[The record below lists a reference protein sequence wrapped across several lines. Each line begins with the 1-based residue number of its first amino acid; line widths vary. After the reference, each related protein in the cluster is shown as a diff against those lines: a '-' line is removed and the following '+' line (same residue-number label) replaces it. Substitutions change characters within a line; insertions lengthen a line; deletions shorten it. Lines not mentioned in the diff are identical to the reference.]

1 MNPEA
6 RHSVNLRIDGNGNAG
21 INMIVRRLRRS
32 NLLRILVADDHP
44 AVRRF
49 VCEVLTTEG
58 WQICGQASNGRE
70 AVEIAVQE
78 QPDVVVLDL
87 SMPELNGLDAA
98 RRILKAMPQAIV
110 LMLTM
115 YESEELTQAVLE
127 SGVAACLLKSDLQ
140 HLVKKVRSLQGS
152 APS

>member
-1 MNPEA
+1 
-6 RHSVNLRIDGNGNAG
+6 
-21 INMIVRRLRRS
+21 
-32 NLLRILVADDHP
+32 LRILVADDHP

-78 QPDVVVLDL
+78 HPDVVVLDL

-140 HLVKKVRSLQGS
+140 HLVQKVRSLQGS

>member
-152 APS
+152 VPS